1 MHSSNEIAQF
11 DSTLA
16 PAKLEKR
23 REEETRDEKRYR
35 IFLSDLSCQP
45 SHAIRDVWT
54 RKVQWMLGNDSNQYL
69 EQDVM
74 TASPARLRWLLLQKA
89 TSLSKLV
96 RDLWREERRDSALQ
110 WQLRLRDILN
120 ELLSGITGKDELAK
134 QVSDLYIFMLTLL
147 TKAEVAG
154 EFKPLDDLHNLL
166 EIELETWDL
175 VQKQLSAAPRAA
187 AMPTLSYGASSDSPL
202 SGAEGSLCLDA

>member
-1 MHSSNEIAQF
+1 
-11 DSTLA
+11 
-16 PAKLEKR
+16 
-23 REEETRDEKRYR
+23 
-35 IFLSDLSCQP
+35 
-45 SHAIRDVWT
+45 
-54 RKVQWMLGNDSNQYL
+54 MLGNDSNQYL

-96 RDLWREERRDSALQ
+96 RDLWHEERRDSALQ

-154 EFKPLDDLHNLL
+154 EIKPLDDLHNLL

-202 SGAEGSLCLDA
+202 SSTEGSLCLDA